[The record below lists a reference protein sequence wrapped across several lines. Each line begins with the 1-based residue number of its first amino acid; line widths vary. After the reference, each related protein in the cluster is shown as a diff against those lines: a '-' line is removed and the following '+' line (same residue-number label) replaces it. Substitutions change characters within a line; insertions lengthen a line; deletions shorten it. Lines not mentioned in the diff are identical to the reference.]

1 MVNFW
6 APETVPEKFRG
17 RKFYPHNPNITLMRT
32 TPEENHRLGE
42 ILAEK
47 LNLSVGPVTVL
58 IPLKGL
64 SVIDSP
70 GGPFWWPEADQ
81 ALFQSLKSNVRP
93 DIPVI
98 ELDCN
103 VNAPQFA
110 RRCAQTLLEW
120 MRSDNP
126 FIGS

>member
-6 APETVPEKFRG
+6 APETVPEKFQG
-17 RKFYPHNPNITLMRT
+17 RKLYQHNPNITLMRT
-32 TPEENHRLGE
+32 TPEENRELGR

-58 IPLKGL
+58 IPTKGL

-70 GGPFWWPEADQ
+70 GGPFWWPEANQ
-81 ALFQSLKSNVRP
+81 ALFDALKENLRD

-98 ELDCN
+98 EMDAN
-103 VNAPQFA
+103 INDAQFA
-110 RRCAQTLLEW
+110 KACAETLLE
-120 MRSDNP
+120 NVKK
-126 FIGS
+126 